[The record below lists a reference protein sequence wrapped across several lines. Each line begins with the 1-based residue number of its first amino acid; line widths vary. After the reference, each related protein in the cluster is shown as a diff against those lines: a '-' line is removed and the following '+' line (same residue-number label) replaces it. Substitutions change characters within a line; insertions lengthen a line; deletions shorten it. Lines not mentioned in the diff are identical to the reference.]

1 MFPAE
6 APPVAAAAAD
16 AFDPV
21 AWEDASDSDATTAV
35 PAAPAAPADVEDVAN
50 PPDADSP
57 MCLVAAASPRRAEAM
72 KLFEKYIVAVVVCDV
87 ND

>member
-6 APPVAAAAAD
+6 APPVAAAAAVPLD
-16 AFDPV
+16 A
-21 AWEDASDSDATTAV
+21 ADASDSDAATSV
-35 PAAPAAPADVEDVAN
+35 PAAPADVEDVAN